1 MVLDSTQPILKID
14 MMGKD
19 TGRHIQIYMPF
30 LDYMEGP
37 RNNLFGKYDLV
48 KLMDKTKE
56 IFYES
61 ESSTNFAPLSFDFL
75 NMFSDSK
82 DTIYDVTADIIE
94 GKKAGE
100 LSEKHPL
107 ILKDGCIREKERQI
121 LKMHL
126 TAKDGSQEID
136 VCLPFQKGM
145 ESILPDGEYGA
156 GKIIQKVDDI
166 SHYSRSYN
174 NLFLKF
180 TQTINEKN
188 KYDVKSE
195 IINFKESYLEK
206 SPDLMTKGIIREK
219 NPVQS
224 G

>member
-19 TGRHIQIYMPF
+19 TGRHIQVYMPF

-48 KLMDKTKE
+48 KLMDKTKP
-56 IFYES
+56 IFYEN
-61 ESSTNFAPLSFDFL
+61 ESSTNFAPLSIEFL
-75 NMFSDSK
+75 NMFGDSK
-82 DTIYDVTADIIE
+82 DTIYDVTADIIKGDNA
-94 GKKAGE
+94 GK

-156 GKIIQKVDDI
+156 GKIIQKVDNI
-166 SHYSRSYN
+166 SHYSKPHN
-174 NLFLKF
+174 DLFIKF
-180 TQTINEKN
+180 TQMINEKN
-188 KYDVKSE
+188 KYAVTSE
-195 IINFKESYLEK
+195 IIKFQESYLEK

-219 NPVQS
+219 NPAQF